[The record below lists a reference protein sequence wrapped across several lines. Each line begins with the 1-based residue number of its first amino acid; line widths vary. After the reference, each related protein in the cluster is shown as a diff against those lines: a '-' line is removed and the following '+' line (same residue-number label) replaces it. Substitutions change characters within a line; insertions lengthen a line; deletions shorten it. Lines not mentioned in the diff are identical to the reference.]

1 MLRTDLTKAVV
12 NEANKYPDR
21 KKSCGVLQKNPAMMN
36 NLRGVALEEKVMTF
50 VVNSCKKNNSV
61 PWMSY
66 SNQIFL
72 KMKKN

>member
-1 MLRTDLTKAVV
+1 
-12 NEANKYPDR
+12 
-21 KKSCGVLQKNPAMMN
+21 MMN
-36 NLRGVALEEKVMTF
+36 NLRGVALEEKVATF
-50 VVNSCKKNNSV
+50 VVNSCKKMKNSV